1 LQIEEKKARDF
12 LSQGWNSFRKRRY
25 V

>member
-1 LQIEEKKARDF
+1 LQIEEKKARYF